1 MLGNIKNSGIF
12 KSLFG
17 SSDTKAKPAGER
29 PTLREA
35 VDRYTQSTDSEFD
48 KAEALMKQLGKEARA
63 RRSS

>member
-17 SSDTKAKPAGER
+17 SSDAKPKPAENR
-29 PTLREA
+29 PTLQQA